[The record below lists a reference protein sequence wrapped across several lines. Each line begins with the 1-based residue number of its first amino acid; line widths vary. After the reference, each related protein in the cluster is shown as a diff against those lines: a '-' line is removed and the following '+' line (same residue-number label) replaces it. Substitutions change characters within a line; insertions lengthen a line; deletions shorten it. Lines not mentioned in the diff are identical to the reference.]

1 MSDASIGKAMDH
13 NSVGFWAGISALVAA
28 ILGGLMALLRL
39 VNKPIDLKLDHIR
52 EKVDENTGD
61 IKAHH
66 RKIEK
71 IERVL
76 GEHISRED
84 AQWQKIVEEVSKSN
98 AERDSE
104 LIDRVIKSLG

>member
-1 MSDASIGKAMDH
+1 MHLTADKNMDH
-13 NSVGFWAGISALVAA
+13 NTVGFWTGVSALIAA

-39 VNKPIDLKLDHIR
+39 VNKPIDLKLEHIR
-52 EKVDENTGD
+52 EKVDENSTD

-66 RKIEK
+66 HKIER

-76 GEHISRED
+76 GDHISRED

-98 AERDSE
+98 AERDSD

>member
-1 MSDASIGKAMDH
+1 MQSIADKNMDH
-13 NSVGFWAGISALVAA
+13 NTVGFWAGISALIAA

-52 EKVDENTGD
+52 EKVEENTRD

-66 RKIEK
+66 SRFEK

-76 GEHISRED
+76 GDHIARED
-84 AQWQKIVEEVSKSN
+84 EQWHKIVEEVSKSN
-98 AERDSE
+98 AERDSD